1 MKPIPQDFCLSIVS
15 EPGRRWPGDFDNRVL
30 CECAHYIAQSA
41 YADRIDP
48 AVLQSCELSPTPPR
62 G

>member
-1 MKPIPQDFCLSIVS
+1 MTPTPQDFCLSIVS
-15 EPGRRWPGDFDNRVL
+15 KPGRGWPGDLDNRVL

-48 AVLQSCELSPTPPR
+48 AVLQSCELPR
-62 G
+62 KPA